1 MSVKWKRGSLAI
13 VSALVGGALGLGCAH
28 AASNESPSY
37 QSSITV
43 DQSGE
48 GEHGE
53 AARYAELAKIDVGRA
68 TAAAQAQVSDKVLSA
83 ALENENENLV
93 YSVVI
98 APASGGPVQDLK
110 VDAGNAA
117 VLHADAANG
126 REHDE
131 EEKD

>member
-1 MSVKWKRGSLAI
+1 MISAKWQAGSLAV
-13 VSALVGGALGLGCAH
+13 VSAFVGALGFGCAH
-28 AASNESPSY
+28 AANTESPSY

-48 GEHGE
+48 GEQGE

-68 TAAAQAQVSDKVLSA
+68 MAAAQARVPGKVLSA
-83 ALENENENLV
+83 ALENENGNLV

-98 APASGGPVQDLK
+98 TPAAGGPVQDIK

-117 VLHADAANG
+117 VLHTDAANG
-126 REHDE
+126 RERDE